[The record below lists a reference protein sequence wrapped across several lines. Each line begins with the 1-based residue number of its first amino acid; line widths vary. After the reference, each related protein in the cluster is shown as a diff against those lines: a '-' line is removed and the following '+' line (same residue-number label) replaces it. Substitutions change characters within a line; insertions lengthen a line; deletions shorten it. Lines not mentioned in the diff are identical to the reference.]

1 MRTDALS
8 QKETSQLIVLL
19 TAYPIKYCFR
29 LAPLHRGSFG
39 ILPKKAGLQTFL
51 HSQAPSQE
59 FSMAFMLRSHNGV
72 HCCGTVGD
80 SHPSSQLST
89 AKCTF
94 TGDSF
99 QNHAA
104 RTVQTECNR
113 ARSNCRGAA
122 SLAKYQILF
131 ENFRNRE
138 ALATI
143 GTQEQKYFDEV
154 KVTKKVLLRPTVRS
168 FKDVLTCFGL
178 IVLSPCVPNF
188 SP

>member
-51 HSQAPSQE
+51 HSQAPSRE

-99 QNHAA
+99 QNHD
-104 RTVQTECNR
+104 
-113 ARSNCRGAA
+113 
-122 SLAKYQILF
+122 AKVRISEQI
-131 ENFRNRE
+131 
-138 ALATI
+138 
-143 GTQEQKYFDEV
+143 
-154 KVTKKVLLRPTVRS
+154 TKFYLKFLR
-168 FKDVLTCFGL
+168 KG
-178 IVLSPCVPNF
+178 
-188 SP
+188 

>member
-1 MRTDALS
+1 MFIAPHTL
-8 QKETSQLIVLL
+8 TSR
-19 TAYPIKYCFR
+19 AFGWFPIKAGLQTF
-29 LAPLHRGSFG
+29 LHSQAPSREYSMAFMLRSHNGVHCCG
-39 ILPKKAGLQTFL
+39 KKAGLQTFL

-113 ARSNCRGAA
+113 ARSN
-122 SLAKYQILF
+122 ITF
-131 ENFRNRE
+131 FRIF
-138 ALATI
+138 AP
-143 GTQEQKYFDEV
+143 
-154 KVTKKVLLRPTVRS
+154 KKWQS
-168 FKDVLTCFGL
+168 GG
-178 IVLSPCVPNF
+178 
-188 SP
+188 